1 MMKDFKNIKT
11 IKNLKEVNYQVLP
24 INAEM
29 RKNIIEKLKK
39 KEPIFQGIVGYET
52 SVIPQIENAILSGH
66 NMIFLGERGQAK
78 TRIIRNLLNLLD
90 PFVPAIAG
98 CEISDNPYSPIC
110 KSCKEKIKKSGDE
123 VEITWIPRNTRYGE
137 KLATPDVSI
146 ADLIGEVDPIRVAE
160 GRYLSD
166 ELTIHFGLIPRT
178 NRGIFSI
185 NELPDLPEKVQVGL
199 FNIMEERDVQI
210 KGYKVQLPLDI
221 CIVAS
226 ANPEDY
232 TSRGRII
239 TPLKDRFE
247 SQIRTHYPKDRKTEI
262 SIMEQERLNFS
273 NDNFK
278 LYVPNFIKEIIAEI
292 TMAARESH
300 DINQKSGVSVR
311 MSIANL
317 ESIISNA
324 EKRAIILKENEIVP
338 RMSDMHSIFPSTSGK
353 IEIEYLGE
361 DKKED
366 DVIKGIIHKSVKKI
380 FDQYFSPGQLQ
391 KVVDSFKGGWAV
403 EVSDLMPSTEYLEGL
418 AKIEGLKEG
427 VEKLGNSK
435 STPAIASAIEFIF
448 EGLHLYNKLNKAEVN
463 GKTVYR

>member
-1 MMKDFKNIKT
+1 MKDFKNIKT
-11 IKNLKEVNYQVLP
+11 IKDLKKVNYQILP
-24 INAEM
+24 INTEM
-29 RKNIIEKLKK
+29 RKNIIDKLKK
-39 KEPIFQGIVGYET
+39 KEPIFQGIIGYET

-90 PFVPAIAG
+90 PFVPAISG
-98 CEISDNPYSPIC
+98 CEISDNPYNPIC
-110 KSCKEKIKKSGDE
+110 KSCNEKIKKSGDE
-123 VEITWIPRNTRYGE
+123 VEITWIPRNIRYGE

-210 KGYKVQLPLDI
+210 KGYKVQLPLDM

-262 SIMEQERLNFS
+262 SIMEQERINFS
-273 NDNFK
+273 NDDFK
-278 LYVPNFIKEIIAEI
+278 LYVPHFIKEIIAEI
-292 TMAARESH
+292 TLAARESH

-338 RMSDMHSIFPSTSGK
+338 RMSDMHSILPSTSGK

-366 DVIKGIIHKSVKKI
+366 DVIKGIMQKSVKKV
-380 FDQYFSPGQLQ
+380 FDQYFSPNQLQ
-391 KVVDSFKGGWAV
+391 KVV
-403 EVSDLMPSTEYLEGL
+403 
-418 AKIEGLKEG
+418 
-427 VEKLGNSK
+427 
-435 STPAIASAIEFIF
+435 
-448 EGLHLYNKLNKAEVN
+448 
-463 GKTVYR
+463 